1 MSAGVG
7 VRQGVDTDA
16 VCVTVDSIFV
26 VKVAVA
32 VCSVE

>member
-16 VCVTVDSIFV
+16 VCVIVDSMFV
-26 VKVAVA
+26 VNVVVAA
-32 VCSVE
+32 CSVE